1 MANKAFK
8 YTDEH
13 IKFLTAAYMK
23 MSVAGVAAEFE
34 KEFGI
39 SKTPKAISSALKSRG
54 IKCGRGTGELMKGK
68 SKIFTPEQVQ
78 WFKDNY
84 PLLSR
89 RDLTAAFNKKFNQER
104 EVKQITAFVK
114 NNKIHSGRTAHFKK
128 GQIPWSKGTKGVL
141 KANSGSFKKGQSAHN
156 HLPIGSERKVR
167 DGYIEIKVA
176 EPHKWVS
183 KQRIIWEQHNGPIP
197 PAHNIRFK
205 DGNPENFEPDNLFM
219 VNKSEHQ
226 VLNAMKFI
234 QQPEEIKDT
243 TLLLARISSKTI
255 QLSKGEQA

>member
-54 IKCGRGTGELMKGK
+54 IKCGRGTGELAKGV
-68 SKIFTPEQVQ
+68 SKLFTPEQVQ

-89 RDLTAAFNKKFNQER
+89 RDLTAAFNKKFSQAR
-104 EVKQITAFVK
+104 EEKQIVAFLK
-114 NNKIHSGRTAHFKK
+114 NNKIQSGRTAHFKK

-141 KANSGSFKKGQSAHN
+141 KANSGSFKKGQYAHN

-167 DGYIEIKVA
+167 DGYIEVKVA

-183 KQRIIWEQHNGPIP
+183 KQRIIWEERNGPIP
-197 PAHNIRFK
+197 ANHNIRFR

-219 VNKSEHQ
+219 VNRSEHQ
-226 VLNAMKFI
+226 VLNAMNFI
-234 QQPEEIKDT
+234 HQPEEIKDT